1 MQLRLRARFKKKQED
16 FISIN
21 YLINEEI
28 RANEVRLIR
37 EDGAQAGVV
46 SFGEALNFAAAVG
59 MDLVLVSPK
68 DVVPPVC
75 KILNYGQMRYE
86 QNKKDKKAKRHA
98 KATAV
103 VKELK
108 ISASIST
115 HDYDVRVNQAKRFL
129 EKGYKV
135 KVLVQFRG
143 REVTHADLGIAMLK
157 RFGEALANLGVVE
170 APPRLAGFMV
180 HIVLSPAKHHK
191 VAA

>member
-1 MQLRLRARFKKKQED
+1 
-16 FISIN
+16 
-21 YLINEEI
+21 
-28 RANEVRLIR
+28 
-37 EDGAQAGVV
+37 
-46 SFGEALNFAAAVG
+46 

-75 KILNYGQMRYE
+75 KILNYGQLRYE

-108 ISASIST
+108 LSSAISS
-115 HDYDVRVNQAKRFL
+115 HDYQVRVNQCKRFL

-135 KVLVQFRG
+135 KVLVQFKG
-143 REVTHADLGIAMLK
+143 REITHADLGIAMLNK
-157 RFGEALANLGVVE
+157 FGLELVGLGAVE

-180 HIVLSPAKHHK
+180 HIVVAPNRHHR
-191 VAA
+191 